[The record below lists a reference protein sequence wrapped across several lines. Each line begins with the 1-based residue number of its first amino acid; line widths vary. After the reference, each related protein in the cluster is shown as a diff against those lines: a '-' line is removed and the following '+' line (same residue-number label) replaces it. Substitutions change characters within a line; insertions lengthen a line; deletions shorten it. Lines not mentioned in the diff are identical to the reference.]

1 MEEEIH
7 KQYMS
12 IKDENERIEFLFRIA
27 SVIQNHHQVHS
38 EPVVKGKLGVRQ
50 HKGERRGDMYNEL
63 MGKQTVQKM
72 EVTCIRCASSNI
84 YYDSNTGDDICMD
97 CASCRPSLSGDF
109 DYNDEKTMDKTM
121 VYSYKRENHFNEW
134 INQFQ
139 AKENTTLPPTLMSDV
154 KTDLSK
160 QRLRSGEIT
169 HKKVK
174 ESLKKL
180 GYNKYYEHVPYITT
194 LLHGTKPPVMSPELE
209 EKLRNMFQAIQAP
222 FDKFCPNERIN
233 FLSYSYILYKFCEL
247 LGHDEYLDF
256 FPLLKSREKLYKH
269 DQIWKRITD
278 ELKWEWI
285 PTI

>member
-12 IKDENERIEFLFRIA
+12 IKDENERIDFLFRIA
-27 SVIQNHHQVHS
+27 SVIQNHHRVGS
-38 EPVVKGKLGVRQ
+38 ETVVKGKLGVRQ

-72 EVTCIRCASSNI
+72 EMTCIRCASSNI

-222 FDKFCPNERIN
+222 FDKVCPNERIN

>member
-27 SVIQNHHQVHS
+27 SVIQNHHQVAS
-38 EPVVKGKLGVRQ
+38 ETVVKGKLGVRQ

-72 EVTCIRCASSNI
+72 EVTCTRCTSSNI

-97 CASCRPSLSGDF
+97 CASCIPSLSGDF

-269 DQIWKRITD
+269 DQIWKKITD